1 MSLILNLITV
11 RSDYASGVDPE
22 PSWAERARA
31 VVQDAGYNRGA
42 ARDALIELFA
52 EQDCALSVPELE
64 ARLADRRP
72 VGRAS
77 VYRALDVLGNLDLLV
92 RVDIG
97 DGLLRYERADAAA
110 GADPH
115 GHHHHHHMLCDRCGT
130 LIAFDDEQLE
140 QAIDNLVERFGFDA
154 RAHEVTLKGTCQTCH

>member
-1 MSLILNLITV
+1 MV
-11 RSDYASGVDPE
+11 RE
-22 PSWAERARA
+22 
-31 VVQDAGYNRGA
+31 AGYNRGA

-52 EQDCALSVPELE
+52 EQDCALTVPELE
-64 ARLADRRP
+64 AKLADRRP

-97 DGLLRYERADAAA
+97 DGLLRYERAEPGA
-110 GADPH
+110 GEEPH

-140 QAIDNLVERFGFDA
+140 QAIDNLVGRFGFDA
-154 RAHEVTLKGTCQTCH
+154 RAHEVTLKGTCQSCH

>member
-1 MSLILNLITV
+1 M
-11 RSDYASGVDPE
+11 DSGVT
-22 PSWAERARA
+22 WAQRARA
-31 VVQDAGYNRGA
+31 AVQDAGYNRGA

-52 EQDCALSVPELE
+52 EQECALSVPEVE
-64 ARLADRRP
+64 AKLAARRP

-97 DGLLRYERADAAA
+97 DGLLRYERAEQAEKD
-110 GADPH
+110 DPH

-130 LIAFDDEQLE
+130 LIAFDDDQLE
-140 QAIDNLVERFGFDA
+140 QAIETLVDRFGFDA
-154 RAHEVTLKGTCQTCH
+154 RAHEVTLRGTCRACS